1 MFLCS
6 VLLHLEQKSP
16 QTWQRKFF
24 PILIFHA
31 FQHSQ
36 INSIKIHSICVDLRL
51 YHGLVV
57 FCQIY
62 SYKHISL
69 VNIQIIVYKLHFSS
83 GIFPFGI
90 KGCTR
95 VFSTTAMHKL
105 HVLLLS
111 SCDKLQKQCSDP
123 QNLRVNELLTSVMT
137 LYLGSARLL
146 KTLAMRYNYSS
157 ICNYGFSH

>member
-1 MFLCS
+1 MFWCS
-6 VLLHLEQKSP
+6 VLLHLERKSP

-24 PILIFHA
+24 QFSFSMH
-31 FQHSQ
+31 FN
-36 INSIKIHSICVDLRL
+36 NSTNIHSICVDLRL

-57 FCQIY
+57 FCQTV
-62 SYKHISL
+62 S
-69 VNIQIIVYKLHFSS
+69 IVTSPFPLLIHKLLCLSSIFSS

-111 SCDKLQKQCSDP
+111 SRDKLRKQCSDP

-137 LYLGSARLL
+137 LYLGSGRFL

-157 ICNYGFSH
+157 ICNYRFSH

>member
-1 MFLCS
+1 MAKK
-6 VLLHLEQKSP
+6 V
-16 QTWQRKFF
+16 F

-36 INSIKIHSICVDLRL
+36 INSTKIHSICVDLRL

-62 SYKHISL
+62 SYKHIPL

-95 VFSTTAMHKL
+95 VFSTTVMHKL

-111 SCDKLQKQCSDP
+111 SRDKLQKQCSDP
-123 QNLRVNELLTSVMT
+123 QNLRVNELLTLVMT